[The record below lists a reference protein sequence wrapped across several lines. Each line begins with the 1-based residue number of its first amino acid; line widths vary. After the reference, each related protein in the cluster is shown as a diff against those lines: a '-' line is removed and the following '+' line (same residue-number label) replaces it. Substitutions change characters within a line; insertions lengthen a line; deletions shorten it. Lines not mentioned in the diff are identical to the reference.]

1 MREQPA
7 PSYRRATK
15 DECAFLEV
23 FTECGECRGTGEVED
38 GTSGRFV
45 ECPDGCNGTGFL
57 PVETLGLKAMR
68 EALRL
73 GLTSVVAELHGLG
86 LACEATELLQA
97 TADERLMKL
106 VAAWAASDV
115 VARFAEWKQ
124 LGLAR
129 DHADDVRTLVHEA
142 FQALDA
148 ELRAERRKQRT
159 AAADAGHRAA
169 EVSS

>member
-15 DECAFLEV
+15 NECAFLEV
-23 FTECGECRGTGEVED
+23 YVPCDECRGTGEEEV

-45 ECPDGCNGTGFL
+45 ECPASCNGSGFI
-57 PVETLGLKAMR
+57 PVETLGLQAMR

-142 FQALDA
+142 FQALDS
-148 ELRAERRKQRT
+148 EQRAERRKQRSE
-159 AAADAGHRAA
+159 AVDAGRLSVEAA
-169 EVSS
+169 Q